1 MLIESKPLPSKR
13 KKILFLFLLF
23 LILLVGAFSLYLVVS
38 LPDVSDLKKY
48 NPKTTALIQLRTRSA
63 QKKGQAL
70 RIRQQWVSFGN
81 IPELLKNTVRIT
93 EDASFYWH
101 KGIDLEEL
109 KESIKKNL
117 EVWKLARGGSTI
129 TQQLAK
135 NLYLSTEK
143 SFVRKIKEYLIARRL
158 EKTLSKGRIFELY
171 LNVIEL
177 GPGIFGVQAASEF
190 YFGSDVSDLTL
201 EQIVRL
207 TAIIPRPLRTNP
219 VVESRWLNWKCRWI
233 LGKLRLYKYVSEE
246 EYAATIQIFE

>member
-1 MLIESKPLPSKR
+1 MPIGFKPLLSKR
-13 KKILFLFLLF
+13 KKILFLFLVVVF
-23 LILLVGAFSLYLVVS
+23 LLAGVFSLYIVFS
-38 LPDVSDLKKY
+38 LPDVSDLKKH
-48 NPKTTALIQLRTRSA
+48 NPKRTALIELRTKNA
-63 QKKGQAL
+63 QKKRQTL
-70 RIRQQWVSFGN
+70 TIRQQWISFHS
-81 IPELLKNTVRIT
+81 IPQLLKDTVRIT

-101 KGIDLEEL
+101 KGIDFEEL

-117 EVWKLARGGSTI
+117 EARRLVRGGSTI

-158 EKTLSKGRIFELY
+158 EKTLSKDRIFELY
-171 LNVIEL
+171 LNLIEL

-207 TAIIPRPLRTNP
+207 TAVIPRPLRTSP
-219 VVESRWLNWKCRWI
+219 VDENRWLKWKCRWI
-233 LGKLRLYKYVSEE
+233 LEKLKLYKYVSEE
-246 EYAATIQIFE
+246 EYCQTIQIFE